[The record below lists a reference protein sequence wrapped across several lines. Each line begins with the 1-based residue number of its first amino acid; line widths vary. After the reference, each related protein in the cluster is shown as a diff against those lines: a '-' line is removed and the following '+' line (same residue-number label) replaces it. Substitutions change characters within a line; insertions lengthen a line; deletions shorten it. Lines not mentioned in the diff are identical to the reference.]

1 MRHPLLTTTAASLML
16 LLGAAPALAHGEAP
30 PDRRS
35 VNVSGRGEVVATP
48 DRARISMQ
56 VETTKLDLRA
66 AQTEVSRIV
75 RDYLAQAKALGIAE
89 ADISTAGLSI
99 QPEYDYNAKGGRK
112 FLGYHLTRGIEVVV
126 RDLDKIGDVLLKAT
140 AAGINNVSDPA
151 LESSKA
157 ESLTRD
163 ALAKAA
169 DDARAKAKVLAD
181 ALGVKLGAV
190 HTLNANAEFTPPPFA
205 QKSRYVAVAAAAPE
219 ADTGNEQFG
228 FSAGQI
234 RYSASVN
241 ADFDLIAP

>member
-1 MRHPLLTTTAASLML
+1 MNKLLVSASAAFLLGLAGVAAASDH
-16 LLGAAPALAHGEAP
+16 A

-35 VNVSGRGEVVATP
+35 VSVSGRGEVAATP
-48 DRARISMQ
+48 DRARVSMQ
-56 VETTKLDLRA
+56 VETTKLDLRL

-75 RDYLAQAKALGIAE
+75 KDYLAQLKALGIAE

-99 QPEYDYNAKGGRK
+99 QPEYDYSAKGGRK

-140 AAGINNVSDPA
+140 TAGINNVSDPQ

-157 ESLTRD
+157 EALSRD

-169 DDARAKAKVLAD
+169 EDARAKAKVLAD
-181 ALGVKLGAV
+181 ALGAKLGAV
-190 HTLNANAEFTPPPFA
+190 HTLNANAEYIPAPQL
-205 QKSRYVAVAAAAPE
+205 QKARFSVAAS
-219 ADTGNEQFG
+219 ADLAQESGNEALG

-234 RYSASVN
+234 RYSATVN

>member
-1 MRHPLLTTTAASLML
+1 MRPITASVALLSCVFLLAASLPV
-16 LLGAAPALAHGEAP
+16 AADAP

-35 VNVSGRGEVVATP
+35 VNVSGRGEVATTP

-56 VETTKLDLRA
+56 VETTKLDLRT
-66 AQTEVSRIV
+66 AQDQVSRIV
-75 RDYLAQAKALGIAE
+75 RDYLAQVKALGIAD

-99 QPEYDYNAKGGRK
+99 QPQYDYSAKGGRK
-112 FLGYHLTRGIEVVV
+112 FLGYQLTRGIEIVV

-140 AAGINNVSDPA
+140 TAGINNVSDPQ

-157 ESLTRD
+157 DAMTRE

-169 DDARAKAKVLAD
+169 EDARAKAKVLAD
-181 ALGVKLGAV
+181 TLGVKLGAV
-190 HTLNANAEFTPPPFA
+190 HTLNANAEYIPPPMA
-205 QKSRYVAVAAAAPE
+205 QKARFSVMAAADAAPE
-219 ADTGNEQFG
+219 SGNAAFG

-241 ADFDLIAP
+241 ADFDLLAP

>member
-1 MRHPLLTTTAASLML
+1 MRLMPLLSCVFLVATSLPASADTL
-16 LLGAAPALAHGEAP
+16 

-35 VNVSGRGEVVATP
+35 VNVSGRGEVATTP

-66 AQTEVSRIV
+66 AQDQVSRIV
-75 RDYLAQAKALGIAE
+75 RDYLAQVKALGIAE

-99 QPEYDYNAKGGRK
+99 QPQYDYSAPKGGRK
-112 FLGYHLTRGIEVVV
+112 FLGYQLTRGIEIVV

-140 AAGINNVSDPA
+140 NAGINNVSDPQ

-157 ESLTRD
+157 EALTRD

-169 DDARAKAKVLAD
+169 EDARAKAKVLAD

-190 HTLNANAEFTPPPFA
+190 HTLNANAEYLPPPMA
-205 QKSRYVAVAAAAPE
+205 QKARFTVMAAASDAAE
-219 ADTGNEQFG
+219 SGNETLG
-228 FSAGQI
+228 FAAGQI

>member
-1 MRHPLLTTTAASLML
+1 MRLIALLSCVIVAATSLTTSADTL
-16 LLGAAPALAHGEAP
+16 

-35 VNVSGRGEVVATP
+35 VNVSGRGEVTATP

-56 VETTKLDLRA
+56 VETTKPDLRA
-66 AQTEVSRIV
+66 AQDQVSRIV
-75 RDYLAQAKALGIAE
+75 RDYLAQVKALGIAD

-99 QPEYDYNAKGGRK
+99 QPQYDYSAKGGRK
-112 FLGYHLTRGIEVVV
+112 FLGYQLTRGIEIVV

-140 AAGINNVSDPA
+140 SAGINNVSDPQ

-157 ESLTRD
+157 EALTRE

-190 HTLNANAEFTPPPFA
+190 HTLNANAEYIPPPMAKRERF
-205 QKSRYVAVAAAAPE
+205 VAMAASADAPQS
-219 ADTGNEQFG
+219 GNDVFG

-241 ADFDLIAP
+241 ADFDLVAP

>member
-1 MRHPLLTTTAASLML
+1 MNKLLVATAAALLAGSLS
-16 LLGAAPALAHGEAP
+16 APILASDHL

-35 VNVSGRGEVVATP
+35 VNVSGRGEVAVTP

-66 AQTEVSRIV
+66 AQADVGRIV
-75 RDYLAQAKALGIAE
+75 KDYLAQLKALGIAE

-99 QPEYDYNAKGGRK
+99 QPEYDYSAKGGRK

-140 AAGINNVSDPA
+140 TAGINNVSDPQ

-157 ESLTRD
+157 EALGRD

-169 DDARAKAKVLAD
+169 EDARAKAKVLAD
-181 ALGVKLGAV
+181 ALGAKLGAV
-190 HTLNANAEFTPPPFA
+190 HTLNANAEYVPAPQMQKARFA
-205 QKSRYVAVAAAAPE
+205 VMASADAAPE
-219 ADTGNEQFG
+219 SGNEALG

-234 RYSASVN
+234 RYSATVN
-241 ADFDLIAP
+241 ADFDLVAP

>member
-1 MRHPLLTTTAASLML
+1 MRLIALLSCVIVAAISLTTSADTL
-16 LLGAAPALAHGEAP
+16 

-35 VNVSGRGEVVATP
+35 VNVSGRGEVTATP

-56 VETTKLDLRA
+56 VETTKPDLRA
-66 AQTEVSRIV
+66 AQDQVSRIV
-75 RDYLAQAKALGIAE
+75 RDYLAQVKALGIAD

-99 QPEYDYNAKGGRK
+99 QPQYDYSAKGGRK
-112 FLGYHLTRGIEVVV
+112 FIGYQLTRGIEIVV

-140 AAGINNVSDPA
+140 SAGINNVSDPQ

-157 ESLTRD
+157 EALTRD

-190 HTLNANAEFTPPPFA
+190 HTLNANAEYIPPPMAKRERF
-205 QKSRYVAVAAAAPE
+205 VAMAASADAPQS
-219 ADTGNEQFG
+219 GNEVFG

>member
-1 MRHPLLTTTAASLML
+1 MNKLLVSASAAFLLGLASIAAASDH
-16 LLGAAPALAHGEAP
+16 A

-35 VNVSGRGEVVATP
+35 VTVSGRGEVAATP
-48 DRARISMQ
+48 DRARVSMQ
-56 VETTKLDLRA
+56 VETTKLDLRV

-75 RDYLAQAKALGIAE
+75 KDYLAQLKALGIAD

-99 QPEYDYNAKGGRK
+99 QPEYDYSAKGGRK

-140 AAGINNVSDPA
+140 TAGINNVSDPQ

-157 ESLTRD
+157 EALSRD

-169 DDARAKAKVLAD
+169 EDARAKARVLAD
-181 ALGVKLGAV
+181 ALGAKLGAV
-190 HTLNANAEFTPPPFA
+190 HTLNANAEYIPAPQL
-205 QKSRYVAVAAAAPE
+205 QKARFAVAAS
-219 ADTGNEQFG
+219 ADLAQESGNEALG

-234 RYSASVN
+234 RYSATVN

>member
-1 MRHPLLTTTAASLML
+1 MRLIALLSCVIVAATSLTTSADTL
-16 LLGAAPALAHGEAP
+16 

-35 VNVSGRGEVVATP
+35 VNVSGRGEVTATP

-56 VETTKLDLRA
+56 VETTKPDLRA
-66 AQTEVSRIV
+66 AQDQVSRIV
-75 RDYLAQAKALGIAE
+75 RDYLAQVKALGIAD

-99 QPEYDYNAKGGRK
+99 QPQYDYSAKGGRK
-112 FLGYHLTRGIEVVV
+112 FIGYQLTRGIEIVV

-140 AAGINNVSDPA
+140 SAGINNVSDPQ

-157 ESLTRD
+157 EALTRD

-190 HTLNANAEFTPPPFA
+190 HTLNANAEYIPPPMAKRERF
-205 QKSRYVAVAAAAPE
+205 VAMAASADAPQS
-219 ADTGNEQFG
+219 GNEVFG

>member
-1 MRHPLLTTTAASLML
+1 MRLIALLSCVIVAATSLTTSADTL
-16 LLGAAPALAHGEAP
+16 

-35 VNVSGRGEVVATP
+35 VNVSGRGEVTATP

-56 VETTKLDLRA
+56 VETTKPDLRA
-66 AQTEVSRIV
+66 AQDQVSRIV
-75 RDYLAQAKALGIAE
+75 RDYLAQVKALGIAD

-99 QPEYDYNAKGGRK
+99 QPQYDYSAKGGRK
-112 FLGYHLTRGIEVVV
+112 FLGYQLTRGIEIVV

-140 AAGINNVSDPA
+140 SAGINNVSDPQ

-157 ESLTRD
+157 EALTRD

-190 HTLNANAEFTPPPFA
+190 HTLNANAEYIPPPMAKRERF
-205 QKSRYVAVAAAAPE
+205 VAMAASADAPQS
-219 ADTGNEQFG
+219 GNEVFG

-241 ADFDLIAP
+241 ADFDLVAP

>member
-1 MRHPLLTTTAASLML
+1 MNKLLVSTAAALLIGSLSGPLLASD
-16 LLGAAPALAHGEAP
+16 HP

-35 VNVSGRGEVVATP
+35 VNVSGRGEVAVTP

-56 VETTKLDLRA
+56 VETTKQDLRV

-75 RDYLAQAKALGIAE
+75 KDYLAQLKATGIAE

-99 QPEYDYNAKGGRK
+99 QPEYDYSAKGGRK

-140 AAGINNVSDPA
+140 TAGINNVSDPQ

-157 ESLTRD
+157 EALGRD

-169 DDARAKAKVLAD
+169 EDARAKAKVLAD
-181 ALGVKLGAV
+181 ALGAKLGAV
-190 HTLNANAEFTPPPFA
+190 HTLNANAEYIPAPPMQKARFA
-205 QKSRYVAVAAAAPE
+205 VTASADAATE
-219 ADTGNEQFG
+219 SGNEALG

-234 RYSASVN
+234 RYSATVN

>member
-1 MRHPLLTTTAASLML
+1 MRPITASAALLSCALLVATSLPLCADTL
-16 LLGAAPALAHGEAP
+16 

-35 VNVSGRGEVVATP
+35 VNVSGRGEVTATP

-56 VETTKLDLRA
+56 VETTKVDLRA
-66 AQTEVSRIV
+66 AQDQVSRIV
-75 RDYLAQAKALGIAE
+75 RDYLAQVKALGIAD

-99 QPEYDYNAKGGRK
+99 QPQYDYSAKGGRK
-112 FLGYHLTRGIEVVV
+112 FLGYQLTRGIEIVV

-140 AAGINNVSDPA
+140 TAGINNVSDPQ

-157 ESLTRD
+157 EALTRE

-169 DDARAKAKVLAD
+169 EDARAKAKVLAD

-190 HTLNANAEFTPPPFA
+190 HTLNANAEFVPPPMA
-205 QKSRYVAVAAAAPE
+205 QKARVLMMSAADAAPE
-219 ADTGNEQFG
+219 SGNEALG

-234 RYSASVN
+234 RYNASVN
-241 ADFDLIAP
+241 ADFDLVAP